1 MQWYIIMWYKF
12 LPWPEIYKDMVVSD
26 FTIEKVQNISNDIG
40 FITEFLN
47 LSYTSMLEAR
57 KIFKDSIKTRNLT
70 AYRQIAH
77 KIKTNLMLLGLSKLH
92 SLIVSGKEL
101 FETSDDKQLEQF
113 SDTLELNINV
123 VIERVSI
130 LRNEMSNLK
139 S

>member
-1 MQWYIIMWYKF
+1 MWYKF
-12 LPWPEIYKDMVVSD
+12 LPWPEYIKNMVVANLS
-26 FTIEKVQNISNDIG
+26 IEKVQNISNDIG

-47 LSYTSMLEAR
+47 LSYVSMLEAK
-57 KIFKDSIKTRNLT
+57 KIFKDSLKTRNLT

-77 KIKTNLMLLGLSKLH
+77 KIKTNLMLLGLSQLH

-101 FETSDDKQLEQF
+101 FDTSDDKQLEQF
-113 SDTLELNINV
+113 SNTLELNINV
-123 VIERVSI
+123 VIERVSM